1 MHFGEH
7 AGAARTGDSTVDFA
21 DPQSIADAAVAY
33 QAEQAK
39 AGRDIG
45 IDVAVAHITRNN
57 KEQ

>member
-1 MHFGEH
+1 
-7 AGAARTGDSTVDFA
+7 
-21 DPQSIADAAVAY
+21 VAY